1 MIQFSVLGSGSKGNS
16 TFITNGSHSF
26 IVDAGFSGRELFD
39 RINQHDRTFEDINA
53 ILITHDHGD
62 HINGTGVVARKTGSP
77 VYLHKKNHKKLT
89 RRSGKKVNYIFFEP
103 NEPFTIGEMT
113 ITPFE
118 VPHDASHACGFLIED
133 EESRLGLI
141 TDLGHVTPTVI
152 ESLQR
157 CDSLVLESNHDV
169 EMLKNGP
176 YPPILQERI
185 LGDEGHL
192 SNDQT
197 AELLKE
203 VVHAGLKRVVLVHL
217 SDENND
223 ADITLST
230 AQKALYNDDIDVVI
244 SSQVEPTPLFTV

>member
-16 TFITNGSHSF
+16 TFITDGSHSF

-39 RINQHDRTFEDINA
+39 RIDIHGKTFEDINA

-77 VYLHKKNHKKLT
+77 VYLHQKNHKKLN
-89 RRSGKKVNYIFFEP
+89 RRSGKKVNYTFFEP

-118 VPHDASHACGFLIED
+118 VPHDASHACGFVIQD
-133 EESRLGLI
+133 ETSRLGLI

-152 ESLQR
+152 ESLQK
-157 CDSLVLESNHDV
+157 CDSLILESNHDV

-176 YPPILQERI
+176 YPPVLQERI

-192 SNDQT
+192 SNEQT
-197 AELLKE
+197 AELLKAVNHPE
-203 VVHAGLKRVVLVHL
+203 LKRVVLVHL

-223 ADITLST
+223 NDITRDT
-230 AQKALYNDDIDVVI
+230 AVKALDNETIDVVI
-244 SSQVEPTPLFTV
+244 SLQSVPTQLFTV